1 VALGYN
7 FTPTVNS
14 ILQLRLGLTW
24 TQSGK
29 APVNIGATNLL
40 AEFNIP
46 NIPTN
51 PTITGGLNSQAV
63 TGFSQFG
70 RQTTNPQ
77 FTNPYDA
84 NPKVN
89 YSILKGRNSFKMGGE
104 YGYFNMAIS
113 DFHPQFGED
122 IYGGQFS
129 RTTPIQAT
137 DAAHIQ
143 AYNLADFLVGARN
156 SYQLNN
162 LATIQYERR

>member
-1 VALGYN
+1 MDAYISPRSSAFARFSRDSWVYFLAPNIPGLAGGNSNGTLYAYTKQVALGYN
-7 FTPTVNS
+7 FTPTPNS

-24 TQSGK
+24 TRSGK

-40 AEFNIP
+40 AEYNIP

-77 FTNPYDA
+77 FTDPYDA

-89 YSILKGRNSFKMGGE
+89 YSIFERPQQLQDGRRVWLLQH
-104 YGYFNMAIS
+104 GYLRLS
-113 DFHPQFGED
+113 SP
-122 IYGGQFS
+122 
-129 RTTPIQAT
+129 
-137 DAAHIQ
+137 
-143 AYNLADFLVGARN
+143 VW
-156 SYQLNN
+156 
-162 LATIQYERR
+162 